1 MILSSVIDKFMNTT
15 LWLSGVLM
23 KKLEQLSEDR
33 LTLAMK
39 EDK

>member
-1 MILSSVIDKFMNTT
+1 MILSSVIVKFMNMS

>member
-1 MILSSVIDKFMNTT
+1 MILSSVIGKFMNMA

>member
-1 MILSSVIDKFMNTT
+1 MILSSVIGKFMNTT